1 MRFTKT
7 GCWILGGMLL
17 SVAAC
22 GGAGEGNE
30 SLDTKTGEI
39 IRPTSNTGR
48 DQVVMIYA
56 TDYSGQAV
64 SICSGSYYGPRVV
77 VTAAHCFPASTYQV
91 FVYYGDNY
99 PQDLAELTPAAPG
112 VPGLVPP
119 PIGGPSHWAQADSWQ
134 IHPNYDANL
143 NRADIAT
150 VFLDRKPPFDP
161 LPLYRSKVN
170 AGVQMTITGWG
181 NNLATSPTTG
191 TGYGTE
197 RSGRTITL
205 GSPTVADYHPDDPN
219 PGVLDPAIR
228 AAWLKTNG
236 AAPWSNGCFGDSGGP
251 LILTQSGQDYVA
263 GVGNWTG
270 LYCEDYNLFAR
281 IDSYLPFLDL
291 SYKRG
296 GQDVLKATFACVT
309 PNPQGSLTAIF
320 GYQNDNGVAISVPYG
335 SKNASARDTSS
346 LRPTRFDVGV
356 PTLHSYAFGVDFTT
370 GQTASW
376 TFAPDNNP
384 SVTLN
389 ATAASPRC
397 TPAQA
402 VDSGCVLQC
411 RAQLR
416 SGCPRVEESD
426 NCAQYCQDIG
436 HAVELTVPGCND
448 ERVSWQNCENAT
460 VPGASNWTCNG
471 TDDYGI
477 FGNRPQATAC
487 ASQKAAYENCLVFG
501 EGDGG

>member
-1 MRFTKT
+1 MKSRKT
-7 GCWILGGMLL
+7 GYWVLCGLL
-17 SVAAC
+17 ASVAAC
-22 GGAGEGNE
+22 GGQGNE
-30 SLDTKTGEI
+30 DVGTQSAEI
-39 IRPTSNTGR
+39 IRATSNTGR
-48 DQVVMIYA
+48 DQVVLLYA
-56 TDYSGQAV
+56 AGYDGKAV
-64 SICSGSYYGPRVV
+64 SICSGSYYAPRVV
-77 VTAAHCFPASTYQV
+77 VTAAHCFPSTTYQM

-99 PQDLAELTPAAPG
+99 AADLAELKPAAPG

-134 IHPNYDANL
+134 IHPNYDGNT

-161 LPLYRSKVN
+161 LPLYRNKVN
-170 AGVQMTITGWG
+170 SGVQMTITGWG
-181 NNLATSPTTG
+181 SNSAPTPTTG
-191 TGYGTE
+191 AGFGTE

-205 GSPTVADYHPDDPN
+205 GSPTTADYHPDDPN
-219 PGVLDPAIR
+219 PGIFDPAIR

-251 LILTQSGQDYVA
+251 LILNQSGQDYIA

-270 LYCEDYNLFAR
+270 LSCEDYNLFAR

-296 GQDVLKATFACVT
+296 GQDVLKPTFACVT

-320 GYQNDNGVAISVPYG
+320 GYQNDNGVGVSIPYG
-335 SKNASARDTSS
+335 TKNASARDTSN

-356 PTLHSYAFGVDFTT
+356 PTLHSFAFGVDFTA

-376 TFAPDNNP
+376 TLAPDNNP

-389 ATAASPRC
+389 ATSASPRC
-397 TPAQA
+397 TTAQA

-426 NCAQYCQDIG
+426 NCAQYCADIG
-436 HAVELTVPGCND
+436 HAVEITVPGCND
-448 ERVSWQNCENAT
+448 ERVTWQNCENAT
-460 VPGASNWTCNG
+460 APGVANWTCSG
-471 TDDYGI
+471 GEDDYGI
-477 FGNRPQATAC
+477 FGNRPQAKAC
-487 ASQKAAYENCLVFG
+487 NAKKLAYENCLVFG